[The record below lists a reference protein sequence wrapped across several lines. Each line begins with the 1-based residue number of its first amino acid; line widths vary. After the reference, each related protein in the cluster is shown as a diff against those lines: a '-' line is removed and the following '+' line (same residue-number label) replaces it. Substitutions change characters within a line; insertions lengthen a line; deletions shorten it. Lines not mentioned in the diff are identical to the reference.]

1 MLYGTGDINHI
12 GLVRRRMSLAKEDT
26 FELLGSGD
34 PVFLYFQRI
43 LANFF
48 MFMHAKVSP
57 TFMAIFS
64 LPICWVYRIPWCSLA
79 VPKSRSMVSFLLP
92 YSSFIPALW
101 RISSQISRCSCQ
113 ICRVTVFWWFLF
125 WVHCSRC
132 GHLLHICGSLLY
144 SRYPS
149 RLVVEYFSIW
159 PFGQR

>member
-64 LPICWVYRIPWCSLA
+64 LPIC
-79 VPKSRSMVSFLLP
+79 
-92 YSSFIPALW
+92 
-101 RISSQISRCSCQ
+101 
-113 ICRVTVFWWFLF
+113 
-125 WVHCSRC
+125 
-132 GHLLHICGSLLY
+132 
-144 SRYPS
+144 
-149 RLVVEYFSIW
+149 
-159 PFGQR
+159 